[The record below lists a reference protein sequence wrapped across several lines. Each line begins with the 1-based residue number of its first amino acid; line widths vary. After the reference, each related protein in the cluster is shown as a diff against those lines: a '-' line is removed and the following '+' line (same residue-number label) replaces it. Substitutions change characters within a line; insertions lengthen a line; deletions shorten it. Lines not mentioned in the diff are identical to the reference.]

1 MNKVLAVSLDLGNA
15 KVKGLV
21 EGKEKVMVLDNF
33 IADAEEF
40 VGDNEIWVE
49 YANEL
54 NVYESQK
61 HEKEEYVWG
70 PGIKRAT
77 MPISTYNKNDRY
89 NYKPYRLLAEF
100 ALAEMVHDL
109 VEEGQIVD
117 LVLTVGVP
125 AEEKQIPKHESD
137 LRSTFVGLHT
147 VKRNNK
153 TVVFRVLE
161 DTFTI
166 MSQPTATP
174 TSMFY
179 SSDLTKIERPDLRIN
194 ANDEPARIGVVDIGG
209 GTTDLDVLLGMKPVL
224 ANRKTVAMAMNEVH
238 DNIGKAI
245 NRDMPEIRATAEKV
259 EREII
264 KNKNRYYVSNSQGT
278 IDISGYQDNEY
289 AKYMKVIVGAINKV
303 WDNIATFDGILITGG
318 GAVEVFDLFKEWNA
332 ICELVPDAQVANV
345 KGYQIMSMNKK
356 RKLLAMQA

>member
-1 MNKVLAVSLDLGNA
+1 MNRILAVSLDLGNA
-15 KVKGLV
+15 KVKAMV
-21 EGKEKVMVLDNF
+21 EGKEDVMVMDNF

-40 VGDNEIWVE
+40 RNDNEIWVE

-100 ALAEMVHDL
+100 ALAEMVHDV
-109 VEEGQIVD
+109 VEEGSIID

-125 AEEKQIPKHESD
+125 AEEKHIPRHEAD
-137 LRSTFVGLHT
+137 LKSAFVGLHT
-147 VKRNNK
+147 VKRNGK

-179 SSDLTKIERPDLRIN
+179 SDDLKTVERPDLRIN
-194 ANDEPARIGVVDIGG
+194 ANEEPARIGVIDIGG

-264 KNKNRYYVSNSQGT
+264 KNKNRYFVSNSQGT
-278 IDISGYQDNEY
+278 IDIAGYQDNEY
-289 AKYMKVIVGAINKV
+289 AKYLNIIVGEINKT
-303 WDNIATFDGILITGG
+303 WDNIATFDGILLTGG
-318 GAVEVFDLFKEWNA
+318 GSVEVFHLFKEWNA
-332 ICELVPDAQVANV
+332 ICELVPNAQVANV

-356 RKLLAMQA
+356 RKLLAMNA